1 MSINYCKKNNTFLLP
16 KPTGKKSGT
25 FTHRIY
31 NEWNQAV
38 CKSQTCLCC
47 LWTNSFC
54 VFFFGQSFQGRAAHE
69 CNTGVCKSFVFL
81 ETVNHMSLWQAVGS
95 IPPTGGSNKSSCRWK
110 SLFWTILSQKFCES
124 RQDRS
129 SMPDILQIQSWQ
141 ADQPRHQHPHWL
153 YHIFQNQMT
162 EKYSTAM
169 CYTDFCISKN
179 ESWILATSISN
190 SSLCQQESGGWCAC
204 HPRPYGR

>member
-1 MSINYCKKNNTFLLP
+1 MNIFANDKDLASSFLVLNSQLWFQIIHICTKIRYYMSINYCKKNNTFLLP

-38 CKSQTCLCC
+38 CKSQTCPCC

-153 YHIFQNQMT
+153 LH
-162 EKYSTAM
+162 
-169 CYTDFCISKN
+169 
-179 ESWILATSISN
+179 
-190 SSLCQQESGGWCAC
+190 QQERELDSGN
-204 HPRPYGR
+204 

>member
-1 MSINYCKKNNTFLLP
+1 MIKIWNPPLVLNSQLWFQIIHICTKIRYYMSINYCKKNNTFLLP

-38 CKSQTCLCC
+38 CKSQTCPCC

-95 IPPTGGSNKSSCRWK
+95 IPPTGGSNKSSCSWE
-110 SLFWTILSQKFCES
+110 SLFLDNSVTEVLWISPRKEQHAWYTTNPVLA
-124 RQDRS
+124 
-129 SMPDILQIQSWQ
+129 SWP
-141 ADQPRHQHPHWL
+141 A
-153 YHIFQNQMT
+153 
-162 EKYSTAM
+162 
-169 CYTDFCISKN
+169 
-179 ESWILATSISN
+179 
-190 SSLCQQESGGWCAC
+190 
-204 HPRPYGR
+204 